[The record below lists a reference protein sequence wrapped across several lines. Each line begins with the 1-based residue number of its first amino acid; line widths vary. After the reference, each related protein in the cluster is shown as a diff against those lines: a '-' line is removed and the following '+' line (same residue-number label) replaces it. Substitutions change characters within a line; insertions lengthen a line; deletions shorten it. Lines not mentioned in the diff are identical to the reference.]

1 MAHYAII
8 VAGGK
13 GHRMEQDVPKQFLLL
28 KKKPVLMYSIE
39 AFHKENENTKIV
51 LVLNEAFH
59 DHWSL
64 LCKNHEL
71 TIPHTLIPGGNERYD
86 SVKNGLNF
94 ILSKESNLENVLIA
108 IHDGARPLISSELI
122 KRIFSLAEHKKCV
135 VPAIQSSDS
144 IRLKTD
150 EITSNSF
157 PREKVFLI
165 QTPQVF
171 SAKVL
176 KEAYTRDFDPNFTDD
191 ASVVEKAGF
200 PIFLIDGDIKNIKIT
215 YPSDMDLA
223 DYWFSLGCASDQS

>member
-39 AFHKENENTKIV
+39 AFHKENENNKIV
-51 LVLNEAFH
+51 LVLNDAFH
-59 DHWSL
+59 NHWSL
-64 LCKNHEL
+64 LCKKHKF
-71 TIPHTLIPGGNERYD
+71 TIPHTLISGGNERYD

-94 ILSKESNLENVLIA
+94 IFSKESNLDFLIA

-122 KRIFSLAEHKKCV
+122 SKIFSLAEDKKCV

-176 KEAYTRDFDPNFTDD
+176 KEAYRREFDPNFTDD

-200 PIFLIDGDIKNIKIT
+200 PVYLIDGEIKNIKIT
-215 YPSDMDLA
+215 YPSDMVLA
-223 DYWFSLGCASDQS
+223 DYWLTLGCSSN

>member
-13 GHRMEQDVPKQFLLL
+13 GHRMDQDVPKQFLLL
-28 KKKPVLMYSIE
+28 KGKPVLMYSIE
-39 AFHKENENTKIV
+39 AFHKENENNKIV
-51 LVLNEAFH
+51 LVLSDAFH
-59 DHWSL
+59 NEWSL
-64 LCKNHEL
+64 LCKKHKF
-71 TIPHTLIPGGNERYD
+71 TIPHALVSGGKERFD

-94 ILSKESNLENVLIA
+94 IFNNEPTLDNILIA
-108 IHDGARPLISSELI
+108 IHDGARPLITGELI
-122 KRIFSLAEHKKCV
+122 NSIFRLAEVKKCV

-150 EITSNSF
+150 EITSTSI

-171 SAKVL
+171 SAKIL
-176 KEAYTRDFDPNFTDD
+176 KEAYTSNFDPNFTDD

-200 PIFLIDGDIKNIKIT
+200 NVYLIDGDVKNIKIT
-215 YPSDMDLA
+215 YPYDMILA
-223 DYWFSLGCASDQS
+223 DYWLN

>member
-13 GHRMEQDVPKQFLLL
+13 GHRMDQDVPKQFLLL
-28 KKKPVLMYSIE
+28 KGKPVLMYSIE
-39 AFHKENENTKIV
+39 AFHKENENNKIV
-51 LVLNEAFH
+51 LVLSDAFH
-59 DHWSL
+59 NEWSL
-64 LCKNHEL
+64 LCKKHKF
-71 TIPHTLIPGGNERYD
+71 TIPHTLVSGGKERFD

-94 ILSKESNLENVLIA
+94 IFNNEPTLDNILIA
-108 IHDGARPLISSELI
+108 IHDGARPLITSELI
-122 KRIFSLAEHKKCV
+122 NSIFRLAEVKKCV

-176 KEAYTRDFDPNFTDD
+176 KEAYTSDFDPNFTDD

-200 PIFLIDGDIKNIKIT
+200 NVYLIDGDIKNIKIT
-215 YPSDMDLA
+215 YPTDMILA
-223 DYWFSLGCASDQS
+223 DYWLN